1 VPDMRSERPETELGL
16 LATVDFK
23 AFLETLRVRWWVIP
37 VVLVVTIGFL
47 MAQQSR
53 LRTEPLSYRVSA
65 VYDVP
70 NPLVL
75 LGTIGINP
83 ALVVQ
88 IPDERTQLQKLAGSE
103 IRAQVTEEL
112 GSSVNMEI
120 PGSYEDPFLLTC
132 ESSEQETCTRAV
144 EIYAEKASEIRNFAV
159 VSTLTSLRAIFQG
172 AFEATG
178 DPIAQSKVAGIDG
191 LLNNLDTDL
200 VQTDSY
206 VQTIGATV
214 GDIQDVNYRF
224 GLVVAL
230 IVSLLI
236 LLQLTYS
243 DSRVRS
249 VRQLVRL
256 VGDNAFIGAV
266 SRAGDA
272 VKDRRTAVALYQG
285 LRSVSAQR
293 IVYVPLRNPAEDAAA
308 LSSLSA
314 MASGTSMVSK
324 PFSELSVA
332 EIAQDTPGE
341 ISVVIV
347 KRNRDLR
354 KDVLE
359 ALAGFQKSGRRVVG
373 FLLLD

>member
-1 VPDMRSERPETELGL
+1 MRSERPETEPAL
-16 LATVDFK
+16 LATVDFR

-132 ESSEQETCTRAV
+132 ESSEQETCARAV
-144 EIYAEKASEIRNFAV
+144 EMYAEKASEIRNFAV
-159 VSTLTSLRAIFQG
+159 VSTLTSVRAIFQG
-172 AFEATG
+172 AFEATD
-178 DPIAQSKVAGIDG
+178 DPIAESKVAGVDG
-191 LLNNLDTDL
+191 LLNNLNTDL
-200 VQTDSY
+200 VRTDSY

-243 DSRVRS
+243 DSRIRS

-256 VGDNAFIGAV
+256 VGDDAFIGAV
-266 SRAGDA
+266 SKAGDA
-272 VKDRRTAVALYQG
+272 VKARRTAVALYQG

-293 IVYVPLRNPAEDAAA
+293 IVYVPLRNPAEDTAA

-314 MASGTSMVSK
+314 MASGTNVVSK

>member
-1 VPDMRSERPETELGL
+1 MPSERAKTEPGL
-16 LATVDFK
+16 LATVDFR

-37 VVLVVTIGFL
+37 AVIVVTIGFL
-47 MAQQSR
+47 IAQQSR

-88 IPDERTQLQKLAGSE
+88 TPDEPTQLQKLAGSE
-103 IRAQVTEEL
+103 IRGQVTEEL

-120 PGSYEDPFLLTC
+120 PGSYEDPFIITC

-144 EIYAEKASEIRNFAV
+144 DMYAKKASEIRNFAV

-172 AFEATG
+172 AFEATD
-178 DPIAQSKVAGIDG
+178 DPIARSKVAGIDG
-191 LLNNLDTDL
+191 LLNNLETDL

-224 GLVVAL
+224 GVIVAL

-256 VGDNAFIGAV
+256 VGDDAFIGAITK
-266 SRAGDA
+266 AGDA
-272 VKDRRTAVALYQG
+272 VTDRRAAVALYQG
-285 LRSVSAQR
+285 LHSASAQR
-293 IVYVPLRNPAEDAAA
+293 VAYVPLRKA
-308 LSSLSA
+308 LDDTTAVSSLSA
-314 MASGTSMVSK
+314 LASGTSLVSK
-324 PFSELSVA
+324 PFSELTVS
-332 EIAQDTPGE
+332 EIAQDVPGE
-341 ISVVIV
+341 VSVIVV
-347 KRNRDLR
+347 KRNHDLR
-354 KDVLE
+354 KDVLD
-359 ALAGFQKSGRRVVG
+359 ARAGFRQSGRHLVG